1 LELLKLRTLQEF
13 NEVNIL
19 DLQEKLKAEKDERNK
34 FDALLLG
41 YKKLIA
47 DAENEVKDLKK

>member
-1 LELLKLRTLQEF
+1 MELLKLRTFQEF

>member
-1 LELLKLRTLQEF
+1 LQEF

-19 DLQEKLKAEKDERNK
+19 DLQAKLKAEKDERNK